1 MKIRQLDF
9 YEFTGVI
16 APGTIALLAAG
27 LIWPDHLG
35 GILKLDVTVGGLGLG
50 LLLAYVA
57 GHLLQAVGNLL
68 EAGWWGLL
76 GGWPSDAPRTGK
88 SGLLSEAQ
96 LAQLQE
102 RLRSDFGFKGIS
114 LGPDLPVKSWRPIF
128 RQIYAKVHAA
138 GRDDRAHTF
147 NGNYGMFRGIASAAI
162 VAAIAI
168 LFARGW
174 PAWPVAAGF
183 LAAAGLALFR
193 MHRFAKHYARETYVQ
208 FLVLPRVSVSENTGE
223 GS

>member
-1 MKIRQLDF
+1 MRQFDF

-16 APGTIALLAAG
+16 APGTVILLAAA

-35 GILKLDVTVGGLGLG
+35 GIQKLDVTVGGFGLA

-68 EAGWWGLL
+68 EAAWWKLL
-76 GGWPSDAPRTGK
+76 GGWPSDSPRTGK

-102 RLRSDFGFKGIS
+102 RIRTDLGFKDVT
-114 LGPDLPVKSWRPIF
+114 LGPNLPSKSWHPIF
-128 RQIYAKVHAA
+128 RQIYAMVRAA

-147 NGNYGMFRGIASAAI
+147 NGNYGMFRGITSAAI

-168 LFARGW
+168 VLVRGW
-174 PAWPVAAGF
+174 ATWPLAAAF
-183 LAAAGLALFR
+183 LTAAGLALFR

-208 FLVLPRVSVSENTGE
+208 FLALSRVSASDGRR
-223 GS
+223 GDA

>member
-1 MKIRQLDF
+1 MRQFDF

-16 APGTIALLAAG
+16 APGTVILLAAG

-35 GILKLDVTVGGLGLG
+35 GIQKLDVTVGGFGLA

-68 EAGWWGLL
+68 EAAWWKLV
-76 GGWPSDAPRTGK
+76 GGWPSDWPRTGK

-96 LAQLQE
+96 LVQLQE
-102 RLRSDFGFKGIS
+102 RIRTDLGFEDVT
-114 LGPDLPVKSWRPIF
+114 LGPNLPPNSWHPIF
-128 RQIYAKVHAA
+128 RQMYAMVRAA

-168 LFARGW
+168 VLVRGW
-174 PAWPVAAGF
+174 TTWPVAAAF
-183 LAAAGLALFR
+183 LTAAGLALFR
-193 MHRFAKHYARETYVQ
+193 MNRFAKYYARETYVQ
-208 FLVLPRVSVSENTGE
+208 FLALSRLSSSDDRKGT
-223 GS
+223 